1 VLERWQRRSGRLAA
15 LGGLILVTASAHSA
29 EPNRRRQP
37 WRKSSGPP
45 ASANSATPESVEPP
59 DLGFAR
65 RGFFARLAIGS
76 GVFSASSGS
85 ASDSR
90 SLLGLPLSLEAYVGT
105 TLSRYVSLGGG
116 YARDAV
122 GLLSAHDQ
130 RIDGDEP
137 NLAKISLYLEQLSA
151 FLAVYPSPEFPL
163 YGFATLGLG
172 TLNVRKDSDDSELPL
187 LYWLEH
193 LSGPDPK
200 GTLLTLGAGY
210 DTWLN
215 ARWALGVSGRV
226 LVGFLTTTETG
237 PERSVTLLM
246 PSVLLSLS
254 YY

>member
-1 VLERWQRRSGRLAA
+1 VLERWQRRSGRLAI

-37 WRKSSGPP
+37 WRKSAGPP
-45 ASANSATPESVEPP
+45 PATTSAVSEPP
-59 DLGFAR
+59 APPDPGFAR
-65 RGFFARLAIGS
+65 RGFFARLALGS
-76 GVFSASSGS
+76 GVFSAFSGS

-90 SLLGLPLSLEAYVGT
+90 SLVGVPLSLEAYFGAT
-105 TLSRYVSLGGG
+105 ISPYLSLGGG

-122 GLLSAHDQ
+122 GRLSAHDQ

-137 NLAKISLYLEQLSA
+137 DLAQTSFYLEQLAA
-151 FLAVYPSPEFPL
+151 FLAVYPSSEFPL
-163 YGFATLGLG
+163 YGFATLGVG
-172 TLNVRKDSDDSELPL
+172 TLNVRSDSDEFEPPL
-187 LYWLEH
+187 LFWVEH
-193 LSGPDPK
+193 LSTTDPS
-200 GTLLTLGAGY
+200 GILLTLGGGY

-226 LVGFLTTTETG
+226 LAGFLTTTELG